1 MLAHTD
7 RRHTPRDVAH
17 AAVEAGHWEPDPE
30 TDGGTRPLTTGEFR
44 TLTSIG
50 ELAPRKARH
59 RLLSAATDGET
70 YGHHHRFGEMALARL
85 MVDLSAT
92 RPVQVENYASYL
104 ARYPATEDVE
114 IVAPSAWS
122 CAHGVE
128 RWRSNCS
135 CRMRGGTNQEW
146 RTPLRDA
153 IASLA
158 DGLHEIYE
166 REAMRYFDD
175 PGAVRDAHGEVV
187 ATPEKIE
194 SWVAAR
200 GKHGDHRQITARARC
215 TIPRSRFPAH
225 PERQRGSSPRPSPQ
239 SLLEMERG
247 ALRIF
252 TSCAWFF
259 DDIGGLEPIEV
270 LRYAARAI
278 ELAGP
283 AGSRLEEAFIA
294 RLADAESNEP
304 GIGSGRDVYLT
315 MAKPKLGQF
324 ARLAGSV
331 GAARAIAGDDP
342 RSRAASHAL
351 DVRAFDGSVTIH
363 QHRTG
368 EQATYSVTVNGLP
381 TDNGAG
387 SNGSG
392 SAWSAALIS
401 ARLAEPPSTCHFPR

>member
-1 MLAHTD
+1 
-7 RRHTPRDVAH
+7 
-17 AAVEAGHWEPDPE
+17 
-30 TDGGTRPLTTGEFR
+30 
-44 TLTSIG
+44 
-50 ELAPRKARH
+50 
-59 RLLSAATDGET
+59 
-70 YGHHHRFGEMALARL
+70 
-85 MVDLSAT
+85 
-92 RPVQVENYASYL
+92 
-104 ARYPATEDVE
+104 
-114 IVAPSAWS
+114 
-122 CAHGVE
+122 
-128 RWRSNCS
+128 
-135 CRMRGGTNQEW
+135 
-146 RTPLRDA
+146 
-153 IASLA
+153 
-158 DGLHEIYE
+158 
-166 REAMRYFDD
+166 
-175 PGAVRDAHGEVV
+175 
-187 ATPEKIE
+187 
-194 SWVAAR
+194 
-200 GKHGDHRQITARARC
+200 
-215 TIPRSRFPAH
+215 
-225 PERQRGSSPRPSPQ
+225 
-239 SLLEMERG
+239 MERG

-342 RSRAASHAL
+342 RSRSASHAL
-351 DVRAFDGSVTIH
+351 DVRAFDGSVAIH

-401 ARLAEPPSTCHFPR
+401 ARLAEPPVDVSLSEMTERQRTVVEDGIRQRLVKVAFGDDAPALDSRSSADVLSNAVTGEVNALGRERSRNLTRSNALLDLLEIERLQVPFDAQTRFYETFLGDGAEPVSPGVFALAIRLGFSFTDPKNT